1 MAEANLRDFNNL
13 PCTDPLRMDDWFVPP
28 GGKLAN
34 EEIADIEIV
43 VDDWISEHL
52 HQLSDL
58 TQNELD
64 ALRDKRISEA
74 VEAEEARGRERRAE
88 AIRSCYLDCPMV
100 ARLLCLDEGIKN
112 PNEHG
117 IWGGYPE
124 AERRQIAA
132 AVRARGNDDTR
143 RAAKALISHE
153 RQDALRRHRIE
164 RAAAALN
171 AE

>member
-1 MAEANLRDFNNL
+1 MGADLRDFNDL
-13 PCTDPLRMDDWFVPP
+13 PCQDPLRMDDWFIPKD
-28 GGKLAN
+28 GKLAN
-34 EEIADIEIV
+34 EEIADV
-43 VDDWISEHL
+43 AMRVDDWIHEHIEDL
-52 HQLSDL
+52 KDLSH
-58 TQNELD
+58 NELD
-64 ALRDKRISEA
+64 ELREKRITQA
-74 VEAEEARGRERRAE
+74 VKAEEAEGRRRRAE

-112 PNEHG
+112 PEHG

-124 AERRQIAA
+124 LERRQIAA
-132 AVRARGNDDTR
+132 AVRSRGKNTR
-143 RAAKALISHE
+143 TAAKAMIDHE